1 MDYDIYYDGE
11 QLITWLKDMQTMCTA
26 IENNVSIIYA
36 EIANMGNG
44 WGGSSYQ
51 AYKKDCDDHRRYFD
65 SIRDLVDIFKWGI
78 EQQFDLDIVD
88 AQLQL
93 IDAATEELE

>member
-36 EIANMGNG
+36 EIANMGNE
-44 WGGSSYQ
+44 WGG
-51 AYKKDCDDHRRYFD
+51 
-65 SIRDLVDIFKWGI
+65 
-78 EQQFDLDIVD
+78 
-88 AQLQL
+88 
-93 IDAATEELE
+93 